1 MNLDYH
7 LRADNSAEATARAVR
22 VDCLSGKVTV
32 FIGFFGDN
40 DTALGT
46 YRYAQAAALAPL
58 GIDYYLAG
66 HKIQDFNGPGRPC
79 KEKSTFF
86 VVEISRQNPK
96 IQS

>member
-1 MNLDYH
+1 MNLDYR
-7 LRADNSAEATARAVR
+7 LRADNSAEATTRTLR
-22 VDCLSGKVTV
+22 VDCLGGKITV

-40 DTALGT
+40 DAAFRT

-66 HKIQDFNGPGRPC
+66 HKIQDFNELGRPC
-79 KEKSTFF
+79 KEKSTSF